1 MKVGILMGGV
11 SSEREV
17 SLQTGKQMMVH
28 LDQSK
33 YSPIS
38 IEIRDKRD
46 MITKTEGID
55 VALLALHGAFGED
68 GRVQA
73 TLDTLGIPYT
83 GSSVLSSSICMD
95 KDMSKKLLRQ
105 EGVRTPDWMN
115 VSSLEELATVD
126 FETIA
131 FPVVVKP
138 NSGGSSIGTQIVRSA
153 ELLEEAV
160 ATALKWDRHVMIEQ
174 YIEGEELTCSILDGE
189 LLPIISIKPK
199 ADFFDYVSKYEAG
212 EAEEQVIQLTD
223 VLQNEVNEVALKCYL
238 TLKCSAYA
246 RVDLM
251 LKDGSVYV
259 LEVNTLPG
267 MTPTSLFPQSARAAG
282 IEYEEL
288 LDRIIT
294 ASLKERSKE
303 NVRIGGTDD
312 NES

>member
-1 MKVGILMGGV
+1 MKVGIMMGGV

-17 SLQTGKQMMVH
+17 SRQTGKQMMVH
-28 LDQSK
+28 LNKSK
-33 YSPIS
+33 YSPIP
-38 IEIRDKRD
+38 IEIKDKRD
-46 MITKTEGID
+46 LITKTEGID
-55 VALLALHGAFGED
+55 IALLALHGAFGED

-105 EGVRTPDWMN
+105 EGVRTPDWII
-115 VSSLEELATVD
+115 VSSLEQLKTVD
-126 FETIA
+126 AEAIK

-160 ATALKWDRHVMIEQ
+160 LAALRWDRHVMIEQ
-174 YIEGEELTCSILDGE
+174 YIDGEELTCSILDGE
-189 LLPIISIKPK
+189 LLPIISIKPN
-199 ADFFDYVSKYEAG
+199 AEFFDYVSKYEAG
-212 EAEEQVIQLTD
+212 EAEEQIVQLTD
-223 VLQNEVNEVALKCYL
+223 KLQDEVNEVALKCYL

-251 LKDGSVYV
+251 LKDGLVYV

-282 IEYEEL
+282 IGYEEL
-288 LDRIIT
+288 LERIIT
-294 ASLKERSKE
+294 ASLEERSRD
-303 NVRIGGTDD
+303 NLRIGGKDQ
-312 NES
+312 

>member
-1 MKVGILMGGV
+1 MKVGIMMGGV

-28 LDQSK
+28 LNKSK
-33 YSPIS
+33 YSPIP
-38 IEIRDKRD
+38 IEIKDKRD
-46 MITKTEGID
+46 LITKTEGID
-55 VALLALHGAFGED
+55 IALLALHGAFGED

-105 EGVRTPDWMN
+105 EGVRTPDWII
-115 VSSLEELATVD
+115 VSSLEELKNVD
-126 FETIA
+126 AEAIE

-160 ATALKWDRHVMIEQ
+160 LAALRWDRHVMIEH
-174 YIEGEELTCSILDGE
+174 YIDGEELTCSILDGE
-189 LLPIISIKPK
+189 LLPIISIKPN
-199 ADFFDYVSKYEAG
+199 AEFFDYVSKYEAG
-212 EAEEQVIQLTD
+212 EAEEQIVQLTD
-223 VLQNEVNEVALKCYL
+223 KLQDEVNEVALKCYL

-282 IEYEEL
+282 IGYEEL
-288 LDRIIT
+288 LERIIT
-294 ASLKERSKE
+294 ASLEERSRE
-303 NVRIGGTDD
+303 NLRIGG
-312 NES
+312 ERS

>member
-1 MKVGILMGGV
+1 MKVGIMMGGV

-17 SLQTGKQMMVH
+17 SRQTGKQMMVH
-28 LDQSK
+28 LNKSK
-33 YSPIS
+33 YSPIP
-38 IEIRDKRD
+38 IEIKDKRD
-46 MITKTEGID
+46 LITKTEGID
-55 VALLALHGAFGED
+55 IALLALHGAFGED

-105 EGVRTPDWMN
+105 EGVRTPDWII
-115 VSSLEELATVD
+115 VSSLEQLKTVD
-126 FETIA
+126 AEAIK

-160 ATALKWDRHVMIEQ
+160 LAALRWDRHVMIEQ
-174 YIEGEELTCSILDGE
+174 YIDGEELTCSILDGE
-189 LLPIISIKPK
+189 LLPIISIKPN
-199 ADFFDYVSKYEAG
+199 AEFFDYVSKYEAG
-212 EAEEQVIQLTD
+212 EAEEQIVQLTD
-223 VLQNEVNEVALKCYL
+223 KLQNEVNEVALKCYL

-251 LKDGSVYV
+251 LKDGLVYV

-282 IEYEEL
+282 IGYEEL
-288 LDRIIT
+288 LERIIT
-294 ASLKERSKE
+294 ASLEERSRE
-303 NVRIGGTDD
+303 NFRIGGNDQ
-312 NES
+312 

>member
-1 MKVGILMGGV
+1 MKVGIMMGGV

-28 LDQSK
+28 LNKSK

-38 IEIRDKRD
+38 IEIKDKRD
-46 MITKTEGID
+46 LITKTEGID
-55 VALLALHGAFGED
+55 IALLALHGAFGED

-105 EGVRTPDWMN
+105 EGVRTPDWII
-115 VSSLEELATVD
+115 VSSLEELKTVD
-126 FETIA
+126 TEAIE

-160 ATALKWDRHVMIEQ
+160 LAALRWDRHVMIEH
-174 YIEGEELTCSILDGE
+174 YIDGEELTCSILDGE
-189 LLPIISIKPK
+189 LLPIISIKPN
-199 ADFFDYVSKYEAG
+199 AEFFDYVSKYEAG
-212 EAEEQVIQLTD
+212 EAEEQIVQLTD
-223 VLQNEVNEVALKCYL
+223 KLQDEVNEVALKCYL

-282 IEYEEL
+282 IGYEEL
-288 LDRIIT
+288 LERIIT
-294 ASLKERSKE
+294 ASLEDRSRENLRIVGERS
-303 NVRIGGTDD
+303 
-312 NES
+312 